1 MRKRQLILRG
11 LIVVG
16 VLVGWTAADTVS
28 AADEA
33 AGSLQEQTSSGNLG
47 AGGTTDVSGQ
57 DSASIVIEPKAN
69 GTIYLDPM
77 ATELE
82 VELVLRRQETAASE
96 DYRLRVKDGR
106 SEEEQAADPVVWQFM
121 PSRRVSFS
129 AGEASKEVRLR
140 LSGFQQ
146 AVIEADVEALAD
158 PAGGISAA
166 EVALKVVRRP
176 SDFAPTLEGTSV
188 SGDTVTFEPSDPDD
202 REFGL
207 AIKNPQGG
215 QIRCVRIG
223 LQSGGSSDLRV
234 DFAFPGNPSR
244 SQCTDVVTA
253 LKPGEAEADFGLE
266 QSRRIV
272 GTVVGGLEARDYSAL
287 IQLSDPTE
295 EDLGTSYLLSIEP
308 TFTSW
313 HPTLGM
319 LYAFAAVFVG
329 AAVSVFLNH
338 AGPMLVLKASGRLR
352 LSRALKRMERLK
364 DSALR
369 LRLANER
376 HEIALKLGDIVLT
389 SSQEERESVKA
400 DITALEDKLPVAA
413 EIEWLREYHRRERRL
428 PVVLIVGVF
437 EHLRLASWH
446 LSNGLLD
453 EARKEIAAAK
463 SIELTESELP
473 KIEARLAE
481 GILKIVALQPDPAGL
496 GSLSSDLQ
504 LLQSKVPDLQAGKV
518 PQGELADLD
527 IRFFRLDRLVLQF
540 DERIS
545 KSEMLI
551 ESLSLAG
558 ETADQC
564 RERLRRELLSLLER
578 AGGPSLEAAS
588 KMVRDMS
595 TGFLPDQIAKR
606 VEDGLGSIEV
616 APGSPA
622 IGELA
627 VFTLC
632 LGEPYDSSTAA
643 RELDYRWKVPSTS
656 LTSTGKRCSITF
668 DIARAYKIE
677 VEAKRTDGNW
687 VKLEGGEQ
695 AFKVHSRMQSIL
707 PGKVKSTVFFVT
719 VLLATIL
726 AWTMHF
732 GAYTIEEFRDLFV
745 PFLLGLGIDQFR
757 EKIES
762 GGLQASELIK

>member
-1 MRKRQLILRG
+1 MLERQLILRA
-11 LIVVG
+11 LIIVG
-16 VLVGWTAADTVS
+16 VLVGCTAVGAVS

-33 AGSLQEQTSSGNLG
+33 AGSSQQPASSGNLG
-47 AGGTTDVSGQ
+47 AGDTARASGQ
-57 DSASIVIEPKAN
+57 DSASIVIEPEAT

-82 VELVLRRQETAASE
+82 VELILRRQETAAAE
-96 DYRLRVKDGR
+96 EYQLRVNDRR
-106 SEEEQAADPVVWQFM
+106 SEEAQAADPVVWQFM
-121 PSRRVSFS
+121 PSSSVSFL
-129 AGEASKEVRLR
+129 AGEASKEARLR
-140 LSGFQQ
+140 LTGFQQ
-146 AVIEADVEALAD
+146 AVIAADVEALAD
-158 PAGGISAA
+158 PGGASAA
-166 EVALKVVRRP
+166 EVTLKVVRRP

-188 SGDTVTFEPSDPDD
+188 SGDTVTFAPSDPDD

-207 AIKNPQGG
+207 AIENPQGG

-244 SQCTDVVTA
+244 SQCADAVTA

-272 GTVVGGLEARDYSAL
+272 GTIVGSLEARDYSAL

-295 EDLGTSYLLSIEP
+295 EDLGTSYLLSIKP

-313 HPTLGM
+313 HPTWGM
-319 LYAFAAVFVG
+319 LYAFLAVVLG
-329 AAVSVFLNH
+329 AAVSVFLNY

-352 LSRALKRMERLK
+352 LSRALKHMEQLR

-389 SSQEERESVKA
+389 SSQDERKAVQA
-400 DITALEDKLPVAA
+400 DIAALEEKLPVAA

-446 LSNGLLD
+446 LSNGLLE

-463 SIELTESELP
+463 SIELTEGELP

-481 GILKIVALQPDPAGL
+481 GIQKIVALQPDPVGL
-496 GSLSSDLQ
+496 GPLSSDLT

-518 PQGELADLD
+518 PSAELADLD

-551 ESLSLAG
+551 GSLSLAG

-606 VEDGLGSIEV
+606 VEDGFGHVEV
-616 APGSPA
+616 APGNPA
-622 IGELA
+622 TGELA

-643 RELDYRWKVPSTS
+643 RELNYRWHVLGTS

-668 DIARAYKIE
+668 DIAKTYKIE
-677 VEAKRTDGNW
+677 VEAKHTDGNW
-687 VKLEGGEQ
+687 AKLEEGGQ
-695 AFKVHSRMQSIL
+695 AFRVYSKVKDIL
-707 PGKVKSTVFFVT
+707 PGSAKFAMFTVT
-719 VLLATIL
+719 VLLASVL

-762 GGLQASELIK
+762 GDVKASELIK